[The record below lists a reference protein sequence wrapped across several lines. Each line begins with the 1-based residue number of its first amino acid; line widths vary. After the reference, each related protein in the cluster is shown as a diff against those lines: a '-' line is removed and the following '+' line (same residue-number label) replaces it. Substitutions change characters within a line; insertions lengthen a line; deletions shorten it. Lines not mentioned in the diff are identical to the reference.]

1 MTKKL
6 RKTDASAVNVAEYIV
21 ERLAAEGST
30 TALALPAITC
40 FQFAMRSTAAL
51 R

>member
-6 RKTDASAVNVAEYIV
+6 PKTDASAVNVADYIV
-21 ERLAAEGST
+21 ERLAAEGLDDCFGV
-30 TALALPAITC
+30 AGDHV